1 MSEVGA
7 ADVTGGMPSAAPP
20 FIIPEPMAKDLV
32 AAWAELGNVAKLRQV
47 DAGRGGRYTYAD
59 LADVLDV
66 VRPVLARHNLAVLQP
81 LSRFDESTIIIHTL
95 LVHGSGHVLEWM
107 FRVSAGQTA
116 QQTGSA
122 LTYGRR
128 YALTAALG
136 VAAGGDDDGA
146 AASAAPHVPESFDD
160 AKPTGPSAVQTK
172 RVVRLFDQLDIV
184 LQKERRE
191 VMAAILDAPERTWAE
206 LEPDER
212 LTVITALAER
222 VEEAERADGEKASG
236 LFDE

>member
-1 MSEVGA
+1 MTDAAATDGGTVAAAPGRIPSEMA
-7 ADVTGGMPSAAPP
+7 ADVVG
-20 FIIPEPMAKDLV
+20 
-32 AAWAELGNVAKLRQV
+32 AWAELSNVAKLRQV

-66 VRPVLARHNLAVLQP
+66 VRPVLARHHLALLQP
-81 LSRFDESTIIIHTL
+81 LSRDGEPTITIHTL
-95 LVHGSGHVLEWM
+95 LVHSSGHVLEWL
-107 FRVSAGQTA
+107 FQVQSGATA
-116 QQTGSA
+116 QATGSA

-160 AKPTGPSAVQTK
+160 AQPGPSAVQTK
-172 RVVRLFDQLDIV
+172 RVVHLFDTLDIV

-206 LEPDER
+206 LRPDER

-222 VEEAERADGEKASG
+222 VEEQERQTAGVASG
-236 LFDE
+236 LFGDE